1 MNNEQKAQR
10 YDWLTNQLS
19 RVQRQINEVEKR
31 PLEETLQDLDSVEY
45 SAENQVKV
53 NQLNEQL
60 RMIHEDLRVLMTGI

>member
-10 YDWLTNQLS
+10 YEWLTNQAS
-19 RVQRQINEVEKR
+19 RIQRQINEVEKR

>member
-10 YDWLTNQLS
+10 YEWLTNQAS
-19 RVQRQINEVEKR
+19 RIQRQIDEVEKR

-53 NQLNEQL
+53 NQLKEKL
-60 RMIHEDLRVLMTGI
+60 RMVHEDLRVLMTGI

>member
-10 YDWLTNQLS
+10 YEWLTNQAS
-19 RVQRQINEVEKR
+19 RIQRQIYEVEKR

-60 RMIHEDLRVLMTGI
+60 RMIQEDLRVLMTGI

>member
-10 YDWLTNQLS
+10 YDWLTGQLN
-19 RVQRQINEVEKR
+19 RIQRQIDEVEKR

-45 SAENQVKV
+45 SAENQAKV

>member
-10 YDWLTNQLS
+10 YDWLTGQVNQI
-19 RVQRQINEVEKR
+19 QRQIQEVPKL

-53 NQLNEQL
+53 DQLNQQL
-60 RMIHEDLRVLMTGI
+60 FSVHEDLRVLMRGI

>member
-10 YDWLTNQLS
+10 YEWLTNQAS
-19 RVQRQINEVEKR
+19 RIQRQIDEVEKR
-31 PLEETLQDLDSVEY
+31 PLEETLQDLDSVEF
-45 SAENQVKV
+45 SAENQAKV

>member
-10 YDWLTNQLS
+10 YDWLASQVNQI
-19 RVQRQINEVEKR
+19 QRQIDEVEKR

-45 SAENQVKV
+45 SVENQAKV

>member
-10 YDWLTNQLS
+10 YEWLTNQAS
-19 RVQRQINEVEKR
+19 RIQRQINEVEKR

-45 SAENQVKV
+45 SDENQAKV

>member
-10 YDWLTNQLS
+10 YDWLTGKVNQI
-19 RVQRQINEVEKR
+19 QRQINEVEKI

-45 SAENQVKV
+45 NDENQAKV
-53 NQLNEQL
+53 NQLKEQL

>member
-10 YDWLTNQLS
+10 YDWLTGQVNQI
-19 RVQRQINEVEKR
+19 QRQIDEVEKI

-45 SAENQVKV
+45 SVENQAKV

-60 RMIHEDLRVLMTGI
+60 RMVHEDLRVLMTGI

>member
-10 YDWLTNQLS
+10 YDWLTSQVNQ
-19 RVQRQINEVEKR
+19 VQRQINEVEKR

-53 NQLNEQL
+53 DQLNQQL
-60 RMIHEDLRVLMTGI
+60 RTIHEDLRVLMTAI

>member
-10 YDWLTNQLS
+10 YEWLTNQAS
-19 RVQRQINEVEKR
+19 RIQRQIDEVEKR

-45 SAENQVKV
+45 SAENQAKV

>member
-45 SAENQVKV
+45 SAENQTKV
-53 NQLNEQL
+53 NQLKEQL
-60 RMIHEDLRVLMTGI
+60 RMIQEDLRVLMTGI

>member
-10 YDWLTNQLS
+10 YDWLTGQVNQI
-19 RVQRQINEVEKR
+19 QRQIDEVEKR

-45 SAENQVKV
+45 SVENQAKV

>member
-10 YDWLTNQLS
+10 YDWLTNQ
-19 RVQRQINEVEKR
+19 VNQIQRQINEVEKR
-31 PLEETLQDLDSVEY
+31 PLEETLQDVNSVEY
-45 SAENQVKV
+45 SVENQAKV

>member
-10 YDWLTNQLS
+10 YDWLTNQAS
-19 RVQRQINEVEKR
+19 RIQRQIDEVEKR

-45 SAENQVKV
+45 SAENQAKV

>member
-10 YDWLTNQLS
+10 YEWLTNQAS
-19 RVQRQINEVEKR
+19 RIQRQIDEVEKR

-45 SAENQVKV
+45 SAENQAKV

-60 RMIHEDLRVLMTGI
+60 RMIHEDLRVLMTRI

>member
-10 YDWLTNQLS
+10 YDWLTGQVNQI
-19 RVQRQINEVEKR
+19 QRQIDEVEKI

-45 SAENQVKV
+45 SAENQAKV

-60 RMIHEDLRVLMTGI
+60 RMVHEDLRVLMTGI

>member
-10 YDWLTNQLS
+10 YDWLTSQVNQI
-19 RVQRQINEVEKR
+19 QRQIDEVEKR

-53 NQLNEQL
+53 DQLNQQL

>member
-10 YDWLTNQLS
+10 YDWLTGQVNQI
-19 RVQRQINEVEKR
+19 QRQIDEVEKR

-45 SAENQVKV
+45 SAENQAKV
-53 NQLNEQL
+53 NQLNQKL